1 LLVWLAAA
9 PGAALTHKTQ
19 VQAVQN
25 FKNAAH
31 YDLKTVKIVLP
42 DGTVGSVVDV
52 ALQVLARM
60 NEFYR
65 DFPASVLEV
74 LAFEE
79 GKFLDPEQRYAWQ
92 VREHF
97 SGGFVQKG
105 LELAERR
112 QEEAVRA

>member
-1 LLVWLAAA
+1 VE
-9 PGAALTHKTQ
+9 LTHKTQ

-31 YDLKTVKIVLP
+31 YDLKTVKIALP
-42 DGTVGSVVDV
+42 DGAVGSVVDL

-60 NEFYR
+60 KDFYR
-65 DFPASVLEV
+65 DFPASVLDV
-74 LAFEE
+74 LTFEE

-92 VREHF
+92 VRERF
-97 SGGFVQKG
+97 SGSFVQKG

-112 QEEAVRA
+112 QQEAVQE